1 MEKREEDLRRNIAV
15 KWVWAAWHHAV
26 IKPVFWNSVS
36 NSCAQVRWRSFS
48 STCRL
53 VCEWNI
59 FTGRSSNSGERER
72 EREGGLRHYAILP
85 SERKKGGFKEV
96 SYKTSN
102 SSAECLCASQPGLC
116 VLLCRV
122 HLSSTMLL
130 THDAWDNKAVRD
142 LFLLLVDVRY
152 SLCFHRL
159 ARVSGE
165 FQAGAAAF
173 VHFSWG
179 WPTRIYCSLPLQLP
193 CDLTALRYDDS
204 LAGGERALGWKLWR
218 VCLCCSAAG
227 PWFTCIP
234 APRRVS
240 AQVRR

>member
-1 MEKREEDLRRNIAV
+1 MSEI
-15 KWVWAAWHHAV
+15 
-26 IKPVFWNSVS
+26 
-36 NSCAQVRWRSFS
+36 FS
-48 STCRL
+48 LDGVQTL
-53 VCEWNI
+53 
-59 FTGRSSNSGERER
+59 ERER

-173 VHFSWG
+173 VHFS
-179 WPTRIYCSLPLQLP
+179 
-193 CDLTALRYDDS
+193 
-204 LAGGERALGWKLWR
+204 
-218 VCLCCSAAG
+218 
-227 PWFTCIP
+227 
-234 APRRVS
+234 
-240 AQVRR
+240 